1 MDDKEKIKEEERK
14 INQLRVAVDFAKSII
29 SEGEIT
35 YGEALKLVESL
46 KSLTMNLF
54 PGKDETFELIY
65 RPRFKRV
72 LDERFRWICSD

>member
-14 INQLRVAVDFAKSII
+14 INQLRVAVDFANNII

-46 KSLTMNLF
+46 KTLAMNLF
-54 PGKDETFELIY
+54 PEKDETFELIY

-72 LDERFRWICSD
+72 LDERFRGMCSD

>member
-14 INQLRVAVDFAKSII
+14 INQLRVAVDFANNII

-46 KSLTMNLF
+46 KTLAMNLF
-54 PGKDETFELIY
+54 PEKEETFELIY
-65 RPRFKRV
+65 RPRLNRV
-72 LDERFRWICSD
+72 LDKRFRGMCSD